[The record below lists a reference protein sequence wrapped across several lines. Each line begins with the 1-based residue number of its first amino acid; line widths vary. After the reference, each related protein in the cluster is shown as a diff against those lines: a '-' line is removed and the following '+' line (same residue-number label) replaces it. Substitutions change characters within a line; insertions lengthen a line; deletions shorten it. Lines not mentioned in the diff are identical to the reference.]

1 MGFPQK
7 TALSGFVVL
16 GCLAYVACSSQVASQ
31 TPTATGV
38 TAFEGARLITGD
50 GSAPIEQSI
59 FIVDNNQ
66 FTRIGRLGEV
76 EVPAGAARVDLTGK
90 TVMPAKVDMHGHLGF
105 ENVVAGTTA
114 GENFTRENLIEQLE
128 RFAYMGYS
136 TVVSIADRVER
147 EVMPGDTWDVFQKAG
162 RLDADQKKR
171 QMLGATLAGKRE
183 GVPPVGTRW
192 PWGDVPLRVR
202 DEVIPNA
209 ALFKT
214 AGPAISWPGAGAQ
227 GHPARNVIPYGV
239 TTVAE
244 ARRAVQDYVKMK
256 PHFIKIWMDAREAD
270 GGGDPALRT
279 MPQPVYEAVIDEAR
293 EHGVYVAAHT
303 VTLEDA
309 KGLYRAGLVGSVHA
323 PVRDD
328 NPMYGDEELLSIIR
342 DRAAKAGDQPL
353 WFVEPGVT
361 GAIAP
366 EAFDDPLLSEML
378 SPDQVEKLR
387 APVRKRTPESIA
399 RAREQGLAKSEEAR
413 KLIAA
418 GMLLVFGSDNGSA
431 GRGFGWMEQMKAESW
446 VTGGNFTPMEAIV
459 MWTSNGARAGKLNT
473 GRVETGRSADF
484 IVLDA
489 NPLDDIANTRRIN
502 RVYLRGQEVNRAA
515 LRAKWQAQWSRR
527 TATQQ

>member
-1 MGFPQK
+1 
-7 TALSGFVVL
+7 
-16 GCLAYVACSSQVASQ
+16 
-31 TPTATGV
+31 
-38 TAFEGARLITGD
+38 
-50 GSAPIEQSI
+50 
-59 FIVDNNQ
+59 
-66 FTRIGRLGEV
+66 
-76 EVPAGAARVDLTGK
+76 
-90 TVMPAKVDMHGHLGF
+90 MHGHLDLRTWSLGRP
-105 ENVVAGTTA
+105 
-114 GENFTRENLIEQLE
+114 RERTSPAVLIEQLE

-147 EVMPGDTWDVFQKAG
+147 EVMPGDTWDGSSRRRGVRRGSEEAPNA
-162 RLDADQKKR
+162 R
-171 QMLGATLAGKRE
+171 ATLAGSGKAST
-183 GVPPVGTRW
+183 VGTRW

-202 DEVIPNA
+202 DEVIPMRRSSRQRA
-209 ALFKT
+209 RR
-214 AGPAISWPGAGAQ
+214 SWPGAGAQ

-239 TTVAE
+239 ATVAE